1 MDNEVS
7 DLERYQVAERLTL
20 AFNFWDMSLE
30 ELEAFNN
37 DAFVETLDRCLFGD
51 EVPDRSYNDTVNR
64 LVELIAPAPVGTLEL
79 PKIGGSK

>member
-20 AFNFWDMSLE
+20 EFSDLSSLE
-30 ELEAFNN
+30 PGAFTS
-37 DAFVETLDRCLFGD
+37 DQFVYRLDLCLFGD
-51 EVPDRSYNDTVNR
+51 DTNEKSYEDTVNR
-64 LVELIAPAPVGTLEL
+64 LIELIAPAPVGTLEL